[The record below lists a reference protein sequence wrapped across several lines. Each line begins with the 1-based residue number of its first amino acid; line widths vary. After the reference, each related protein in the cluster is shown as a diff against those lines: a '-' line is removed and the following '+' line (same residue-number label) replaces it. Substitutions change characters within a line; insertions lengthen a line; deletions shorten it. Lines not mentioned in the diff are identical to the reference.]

1 MRSSSLAN
9 QEFLTPLIDILALFN
24 RCNLSL
30 ITLVLCKSVNLQK
43 KKNKIKQRGENS
55 FSFEKVYAKLQIN
68 VKVLAQKTSALFLTL
83 HKHF

>member
-24 RCNLSL
+24 WCNLSL

-43 KKNKIKQRGENS
+43 KKIKQRGENS
-55 FSFEKVYAKLQIN
+55 FSFEKVYDKLQIN
-68 VKVLAQKTSALFLTL
+68 LKVLAQKTSALFLTL